1 MWGIKINRFVSLV
14 IAFFI
19 FTLGSSAGT
28 AIEILVQPGE
38 SIQAAVNNTSS
49 GDLII
54 VKPGNYTE
62 NITIGTQ
69 NLTIK
74 SESGNPEDTTVTA
87 NNPNAN
93 VFHIRANNVTI
104 NGFQIRSAQYA
115 EVTGIYLAGC
125 SQCTISNN
133 DLSENYLGL
142 YLSNSKNNTIENNKM
157 VLNEKYGI
165 QLMHS
170 EGNVLLNNS
179 ANSNHHGIVLENNCS
194 DNNLTE
200 NMAGSNAGYGFYL
213 INSSSNNLNNNTIS
227 KNDMGIYL
235 TNSNLNIISGNNISD
250 NIRYGMWIS
259 HSNYTIFSG
268 NTIRKSNWGIHL
280 NSSDNSTLSGNI
292 IAFSYV
298 SGLSMCPACDNN
310 TIFNNYLN
318 NTFNAEVG
326 NRKNT
331 WNTIKKAGINIVG
344 GPYLGGNFWASP
356 GGAGFS
362 QTAQDKDENG
372 VADTTYNGT
381 NFTDY
386 LPLVPVPDT
395 QQPAPSVENSNTYLI
410 SSSTD
415 LTNFSIDLTNSNT
428 YFTNSSTSRISFSTD
443 LTDVTASKT
452 VKTPVSAK
460 SSSNEDNTTE
470 KADNQK

>member
-1 MWGIKINRFVSLV
+1 MWGIKINRFVSLA
-14 IAFFI
+14 IAFLI
-19 FTLGSSAGT
+19 FALDSSTGT
-28 AIEILVQPGE
+28 ATEILVQPGE

-54 VKPGNYTE
+54 VKSGNYTE
-62 NITIGTQ
+62 NIIIGTQ

-74 SESGNPEDTTVTA
+74 SESGNPEDTIVTA

-104 NGFQIRSAQYA
+104 NGFKVKSAQYA
-115 EVTGIYLAGC
+115 EVTGIYLTGC

-142 YLSNSKNNTIENNKM
+142 YLSNSKNNTIANNKM
-157 VLNEKYGI
+157 ILNEKYGI
-165 QLMHS
+165 QLMNS
-170 EGNVLLNNS
+170 GGNVLINNS
-179 ANSNHHGIVLENNCS
+179 ANSNHHGVVLENNCS

-268 NTIRKSNWGIHL
+268 NMIRKSNWGIHL

-331 WNTIKKAGINIVG
+331 WNTIKRAGINIVG

-356 GGAGFS
+356 SGTDFS
-362 QTAQDKDENG
+362 QTAPDKDKNG
-372 VADTTYNGT
+372 IADMKYNGT

-386 LPLVPVPDT
+386 LPLVPVSDP
-395 QQPAPSVENSNTYLI
+395 QQQTLSVENSSKYLI
-410 SSSTD
+410 SSST
-415 LTNFSIDLTNSNT
+415 N
-428 YFTNSSTSRISFSTD
+428 
-443 LTDVTASKT
+443 LTDVTASNT
-452 VKTPVSAK
+452 AKTPVSAK
-460 SSSNEDNTTE
+460 SSSNEDNATE